1 MDGFLIQSG
10 NRTSTHI
17 FLFHLSLQ
25 TYNLISNQDIKK
37 YYYYCNMNLETWTA
51 LGSFGM
57 VIMFVTLIISF
68 YNFLVGPDGKGP
80 E

>member
-1 MDGFLIQSG
+1 
-10 NRTSTHI
+10 
-17 FLFHLSLQ
+17 
-25 TYNLISNQDIKK
+25 
-37 YYYYCNMNLETWTA
+37 MNLETWTA

-80 E
+80 ERDVAPVPARIRLFPFQVLQT